1 MNTPTPSRA
10 NVLDV
15 LHRASALHARQRAAL
30 FLLRSLIW
38 LVAAIP
44 LLLLADVLFHFS
56 ETPRLAGGVGWI
68 IALLV
73 CLVFATAMALFS
85 RAPVLRIARLLES
98 RNPQLG
104 SKLMNILQ
112 LDEESRAESAAP
124 LTRELARLAIEDA
137 EKSLDLPALPPLA
150 RESTLPRRRWQALS
164 AVAILTILSLVGGH
178 HVRQQ
183 WLRFLDP
190 YGDHPPFSLTRLD
203 ILQPAIGEKVLY
215 GASRLIEVRASGH
228 QPKEL
233 FLTAK
238 PVGGFSANPITLPLA
253 PRGDGTFVTRLE
265 NIREPLELTAHKA
278 DGSTRSHRRMLDV
291 VLTPQIGTSV
301 VRIEPPAYTGQPPRE
316 IPYRFTALQLLEGTR
331 IIFRVASNRPPGNGS
346 LMFECE
352 GEETASTPLAPLAEG
367 PPDAAV
373 ASFDAMKSGRFTFAI
388 VDVDGNAANEKP
400 SASLT
405 ITRDLAPAIA
415 ITVPEQ
421 DAMIVEGLALPVI
434 VDATDDYG
442 LRSVRLHIGLNDTF
456 QQADPVTF
464 GEPDTRRHRLNHTLD
479 LAELGARAGDRIVL
493 FAEAVDTRPEP
504 QLARTATR
512 RMIVITEAQYNDHL
526 REQADVA
533 MIAGKYEDLLDRFER
548 QVAEQR
554 RIEEKLAEL
563 RNKAAEGGD
572 KEEILSEFAK
582 AYADQK
588 WLNEDLA
595 NTADEMEN
603 FGRDHPVYDFEKE
616 LHDKLRDQAEKIRE
630 SVKQQQADSDKAI
643 EKGPPP
649 PESPDQEML
658 EDMEMAAREQSKR
671 LGGESERANGEVRES
686 LKELADLHELMKD
699 FKRFE
704 QLAGGQRDIAEQS
717 KAYQDKET
725 LNAEDRLA
733 MRELGA
739 RQRDLAQELQHLSKK
754 LRQDAEAAKE
764 KLPEAAASAEKL
776 AEAIDDASMPGLAR
790 QAAQS
795 MLESKAADAHAQ
807 ADKLRE
813 EMERLMEDA
822 GQPGQQGLAMGL
834 DRALRLQRGM
844 NPGDSFRQMML
855 SNKFRGL
862 PGEGGSAA
870 GMGGLMAMGAMDGN
884 PMLLG
889 GESLMDGPI
898 ADAIAGRGDGGGQ
911 GSPGAP
917 TARID
922 RPDHSNVSQPSARRT
937 STPDSGTL
945 LLQYETIADAYFR
958 RLTTKP

>member
-1 MNTPTPSRA
+1 
-10 NVLDV
+10 VLDA

-30 FLLRSLIW
+30 FLLRSLLW

-56 ETPRLAGGVGWI
+56 ETPRLAGGIGWI
-68 IALLV
+68 VALLA
-73 CLVFATAMALFS
+73 CLVFAASMAFFS
-85 RAPVLRIARLLES
+85 RAPLLRVARLLES
-98 RNPQLG
+98 RNPELG
-104 SKLMNILQ
+104 SKLVNILQ
-112 LDEESRAESAAP
+112 LDEESRSEAAAP
-124 LTRELARLAIEDA
+124 LTRELARLAVEDA
-137 EKSLDLPALPPLA
+137 EKALDLPALPPLA
-150 RESTLPRRRWQALS
+150 RESTLPRRRWQTLS
-164 AVAILTILSLVGGH
+164 AVAVLTLLSLVGGH

-190 YGDHPPFSLTRLD
+190 YGDHPPFSLTRLE
-203 ILQPAIGEKVLY
+203 ILQPTVGEKVLY

-228 QPKEL
+228 QPKEI

-238 PVGGFSANPITLPLA
+238 PVGGSAVPITLPLA

-265 NIREPLELTAHKA
+265 NIREPLELTAHKS

-301 VRIEPPAYTGQPPRE
+301 VGIEPPAYTGLPTRE
-316 IPYRFTALQLLEGTR
+316 IPYRFTALQVLEGTR
-331 IIFRVASNRPPGNGS
+331 VVFRVASNRPLGMGS

-352 GEETASTPLAPLAEG
+352 GEETTSTPLAPLAEG
-367 PPDAAV
+367 PPDAA
-373 ASFDAMKSGRFTFAI
+373 AAAFDAVKSGRFTFTI
-388 VDVDGNAANEKP
+388 VDVEGNAASETP
-400 SASLT
+400 TASLT
-405 ITRDLAPAIA
+405 ITRDLAPAVA

-421 DAMIVEGLALPVI
+421 DAMIVEGLELPVI

-442 LRSVRLHIGLNDTF
+442 LRSVRLHVGLNDKFQLVEPSTF
-456 QQADPVTF
+456 ED
-464 GEPDTRRHRLNHTLD
+464 PDTRRHRMNHPLD
-479 LAELGARAGDRIVL
+479 LVKLGARAGDRIVL

-504 QLARTATR
+504 QLTRSTTR
-512 RMIVITEAQYNDHL
+512 RMLVITEDQYNDHL

-548 QVAEQR
+548 QIAEQR

-563 RNKAAEGGD
+563 RKKAAGGGNKD
-572 KEEILSEFAK
+572 EVLSEFAK

-588 WLNEDLA
+588 RLNEDLA
-595 NTADEMEN
+595 NTAEDMEN
-603 FGRDHPVYDFEKE
+603 FGRENPVYDFEKE
-616 LHDKLRDQAEKIRE
+616 LHDKLREQADKIRE

-658 EDMEMAAREQSKR
+658 EDMETAAREQSER
-671 LGGESERANGEVRES
+671 LGGESERANEEVREP

-704 QLAGGQRDIAEQS
+704 QLAGEQRDIAEQS

-739 RQRDLAQELQHLSKK
+739 RQRDLAQELEQLSKK
-754 LRQDAEAAKE
+754 LKQDAEAAKE

-776 AEAIDDASMPGLAR
+776 AEQIDDASMPGLAR

-795 MLESKAADAHAQ
+795 MLESKAADSHAR

-822 GQPGQQGLAMGL
+822 AQPGQQGLAMGL

-862 PGEGGSAA
+862 PAEGGNAA
-870 GMGGLMAMGAMDGN
+870 GMAGLMAMGAMDGN
-884 PMLLG
+884 PLLLG
-889 GESLMDGPI
+889 GESLMEGPI

-911 GSPGAP
+911 GNPGAP

-922 RPDHSNVSQPSARRT
+922 RPDQSNVNQPSARRT

-945 LLQYETIADAYFR
+945 LLQYENIADAYFR

>member
-1 MNTPTPSRA
+1 MNTPGPSREK
-10 NVLDV
+10 VLDV
-15 LHRASALHARQRAAL
+15 LHRAAALHARQRAAL

-56 ETPRLAGGVGWI
+56 EIPRVAGGIGWI
-68 IALLV
+68 IGSVA
-73 CLVFATAMALFS
+73 CLGVAAVMAFFT
-85 RAPVLRIARLLES
+85 RAPLLRIARLLES
-98 RNPQLG
+98 RNPDLG

-112 LDEESRAESAAP
+112 LDEESRSESAAP
-124 LTRELARLAIEDA
+124 LTRELARLAVEDA
-137 EKSLDLPALPPLA
+137 EKGLDLPALPPLA
-150 RESTLPRRRWQALS
+150 REPLLPRRAWQALA
-164 AVAILTILSLVGGH
+164 AVSLLTVLGLAGGQ

-203 ILQPAIGEKVLY
+203 ILKPAAGEKVLY
-215 GASRLIEVRASGH
+215 GGSCLIEVRASGH

-238 PVGGFSANPITLPLA
+238 PAAGSVIPVTVPLA
-253 PRGDGTFVTRLE
+253 PRGDGTFVARLE
-265 NIREPLELTAHKA
+265 DIREPLELTAHKSDNA
-278 DGSTRSHRRMLDV
+278 TRSHRRTLDV
-291 VLTPQIGTSV
+291 VLTPQIGASV
-301 VRIEPPAYTGQPPRE
+301 VRIEAPAYTGQKIRE
-316 IPYRFTALQLLEGTR
+316 IPYRFTALQVLEGTR
-331 IIFRVASNRPPGNGS
+331 IFFHVTSNRPLGAGS

-352 GEETASTPLAPLAEG
+352 GSETTNTPLAHAAEG
-367 PPDAAV
+367 PPDVAV
-373 ASFDAMKSGRFTFAI
+373 AAFDAVKSGRFTFAI
-388 VDVDGNAANEKP
+388 VDVEGNAASQTP
-400 SASLT
+400 TAPLT

-421 DAMIVEGLALPVI
+421 DAMIVEGLEVPVI

-442 LRSVRLHIGLNDTF
+442 LRSVRLHVGVNDKF
-456 QQADPVTF
+456 QQIDPVTF
-464 GEPDTRRHRLNHTLD
+464 DGPDTRRHRLNHPLN
-479 LAELGARAGDRIVL
+479 LAKTGARAGDRIVL
-493 FAEAVDTRPEP
+493 FAEALDTRPAP

-512 RMIVITEAQYNDHL
+512 RMLVITEEQYNDHL

-533 MIAGKYEDLLDRFER
+533 MIAGKYEDLLSRFE
-548 QVAEQR
+548 QQLAEQR
-554 RIEEKLAEL
+554 RIGEKLAEL
-563 RNKAAEGGD
+563 RKKAAEGAD
-572 KEEILSEFAK
+572 KEEVLSEFAK
-582 AYADQK
+582 AYAEQMR
-588 WLNEDLA
+588 LNEDLA
-595 NTADEMEN
+595 NTAEEMEN
-603 FGRDHPVYDFEKE
+603 FGRENPVYDFEKE
-616 LHDKLRDQAEKIRE
+616 LHEKLREQAEKIRE
-630 SVKQQQADSDKAI
+630 SVKQQQADADKAI

-649 PESPDQEML
+649 PESPNAEML
-658 EDMEMAAREQSKR
+658 EDMETAAREQVER
-671 LGGESERANGEVRES
+671 LGGESERANEEVREP

-704 QLAGGQRDIAEQS
+704 QLAGEQRDIAEQA

-733 MRELGA
+733 MRDLGA
-739 RQRDLAQELQHLSKK
+739 RQRDLAQELEQLSRK
-754 LRQDAEAAKE
+754 LKQDAEAAKE

-776 AEAIDDASMPGLAR
+776 AEAIDDAPMPGLAR

-795 MLESKAADAHAQ
+795 MLESKATDSHAQ

-822 GQPGQQGLAMGL
+822 AHPGQQGLAMGL
-834 DRALRLQRGM
+834 DRALRLRRGM

-862 PGEGGSAA
+862 PGEGGQAA
-870 GMGGLMAMGAMDGN
+870 GMGGLMAMGAMDGS

-898 ADAIAGRGDGGGQ
+898 ADSIAGRGDGGGQ

-922 RPDHSNVSQPSARRT
+922 RPDRSNVSGPSSRRT

-945 LLQYETIADAYFR
+945 LLQYENIADAYFR

>member
-1 MNTPTPSRA
+1 MNTPSPSRA
-10 NVLDV
+10 KVLDA

-30 FLLRSLIW
+30 FLLRSLMW

-56 ETPRLAGGVGWI
+56 ETPRLAGGIGWI
-68 IALLV
+68 VALLA
-73 CLVFATAMALFS
+73 CLVFAAAMAFFS
-85 RAPVLRIARLLES
+85 RAPLLRVARLLES
-98 RNPQLG
+98 RNPELG
-104 SKLMNILQ
+104 SKLVNILQ
-112 LDEESRAESAAP
+112 LDEESRSEAAAP
-124 LTRELARLAIEDA
+124 LTRELARLAVEDA
-137 EKSLDLPALPPLA
+137 EKALDLPALPPLA
-150 RESTLPRRRWQALS
+150 RETTLPRRRWQTLS
-164 AVAILTILSLVGGH
+164 AVAVLTLLSLVGGH

-190 YGDHPPFSLTRLD
+190 YGDHPPFSLTRLE
-203 ILQPAIGEKVLY
+203 ILQPDVGVKVLY
-215 GASRLIEVRASGH
+215 GASQLIEVRASGH
-228 QPKEL
+228 QPKEI

-238 PVGGFSANPITLPLA
+238 PVGGSAVPITLPLA

-301 VRIEPPAYTGQPPRE
+301 VRIEPPAYTGLPTRE
-316 IPYRFTALQLLEGTR
+316 IPYRFTALQVLEGTR
-331 IIFRVASNRPPGNGS
+331 VVFRVASNRPLGMGS

-352 GEETASTPLAPLAEG
+352 EEETTSTPLAPLAEG
-367 PPDAAV
+367 PPGTAV
-373 ASFDAMKSGRFTFAI
+373 AAFDAMKSGRFTFTI
-388 VDVDGNAANEKP
+388 VDVEGNAASETP
-400 SASLT
+400 TASLT

-421 DAMIVEGLALPVI
+421 DAMIVEGLEMPVI

-442 LRSVRLHIGLNDTF
+442 LRSVRLHIGLNDKFQLVEPSTF
-456 QQADPVTF
+456 ED
-464 GEPDTRRHRLNHTLD
+464 PDTRRHRLNHPLD
-479 LAELGARAGDRIVL
+479 LAKLGARAGDRIVL

-504 QLARTATR
+504 QLTRSTTR
-512 RMIVITEAQYNDHL
+512 RMIVITEDQYNDHL

-563 RNKAAEGGD
+563 RKKAAEGGD
-572 KEEILSEFAK
+572 KEEIMSEFAK

-588 WLNEDLA
+588 RLNEDLA
-595 NTADEMEN
+595 NTAEDMEN
-603 FGRDHPVYDFEKE
+603 FGRENPVYDFEKE
-616 LHDKLRDQAEKIRE
+616 LHDKLREQANKIRE

-658 EDMEMAAREQSKR
+658 EEMEMAAREQRER
-671 LGGESERANGEVRES
+671 LGGESERANEEVREP

-704 QLAGGQRDIAEQS
+704 QLANEQRDIAEQS

-739 RQRDLAQELQHLSKK
+739 RQRDLAQELEQLSKK
-754 LRQDAEAAKE
+754 LKQDAEAAKE

-776 AEAIDDASMPGLAR
+776 AEQIDDASMPGLAR

-795 MLESKAADAHAQ
+795 MLESKAADSHAQ

-822 GQPGQQGLAMGL
+822 AQPGQQGLAMGL

-855 SNKFRGL
+855 SNKFRGM
-862 PGEGGSAA
+862 PGEGGNAA
-870 GMGGLMAMGAMDGN
+870 GMAGLMAMGAMDGN

-889 GESLMDGPI
+889 GESLMEGPI

-911 GSPGAP
+911 GNPGAP

-922 RPDHSNVSQPSARRT
+922 RPDQSNVNQPSARRT

-945 LLQYETIADAYFR
+945 LLQYENIADAYFR